1 MPASHVSPVLLHV
14 TTEHGSTLTD
24 NDDVE
29 TPEMTCADDVLNAD
43 DGLRTKL
50 RIDENE
56 IEDDDD
62 GLMA

>member
-1 MPASHVSPVLLHV
+1 MHVSSVLLHV
-14 TTEHGSTLTD
+14 TPEHGSTLTKD
-24 NDDVE
+24 EDADAADDADDD
-29 TPEMTCADDVLNAD
+29 ADDVLNAD

>member
-1 MPASHVSPVLLHV
+1 MSHVSPVLLHV
-14 TTEHGSTLTD
+14 TAEHGSTLTES
-24 NDDVE
+24 DDVA
-29 TPEMTCADDVLNAD
+29 TAEMACADDVLNAD
-43 DGLRTKL
+43 DGLRMKL